1 MREIILASLV
11 DKYYTKNDI
20 LFAYFDTYIFDN
32 CTGIFTFCKLENY
45 DINNLTLKQS
55 AEIAARFKY
64 PILRKTNYVKYLKRV
79 RIIEIKT
86 TDKNKAFVQQW

>member
-1 MREIILASLV
+1 MLAPRIIS
-11 DKYYTKNDI
+11 
-20 LFAYFDTYIFDN
+20 
-32 CTGIFTFCKLENY
+32 FCNYENY
-45 DINNLTLKQS
+45 NLDNLSVNQA

-86 TDKNKAFVQQW
+86 TDKNKVFVQQW